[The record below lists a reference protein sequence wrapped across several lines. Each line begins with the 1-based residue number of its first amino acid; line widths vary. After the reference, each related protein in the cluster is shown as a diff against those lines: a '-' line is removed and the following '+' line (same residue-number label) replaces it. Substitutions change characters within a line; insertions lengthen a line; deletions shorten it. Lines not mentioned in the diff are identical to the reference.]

1 MPIAQNKHKFGFS
14 LVEILLSIFI
24 LLALISV
31 LLTTSASYY
40 QTHRSN
46 LQQLAMSIAS
56 KRMETLRNTAFA
68 SLPSSGTFTDSDLSR
83 LPQATAVQTIANYL
97 GNTKIKL
104 VTTTVIWT
112 ESGVSKN
119 AKLET
124 LISETGL

>member
-1 MPIAQNKHKFGFS
+1 MPTALKKLRSGFS
-14 LVEILLSIFI
+14 LVEILLSIFLI
-24 LLALISV
+24 LALISV

-56 KRMETLRNTAFA
+56 KQMETLRNTAFA
-68 SLPSSGTFTDSDLSR
+68 SLPPSGSFADSDLSR
-83 LPQATAVQTIANYL
+83 LPQSTATRTITNYQS
-97 GNTKIKL
+97 NTKIKL
-104 VTTTVIWT
+104 ATITVSWT
-112 ESGVSKN
+112 ESGVTKN